1 MSTFSG
7 ISTALSGLYAQRRG
21 LDVTG
26 QNIANVNTE
35 GYSRQR
41 ADLTSVAASSQA
53 SMWSVSE
60 NVGGG
65 VDVAGIGR
73 MRDAFLEARSRA
85 EHARSAYLDSR
96 QLSLKDVERT
106 LTEPSDTGIAA
117 QLGELW
123 AGFDDVANRPGDE
136 AARNQLLQRVGTI
149 AGTLNQSSN
158 ALSRQWDAQ
167 REQLDGLVSEV
178 NAAAK
183 GVAELNQAIVRATQD
198 GMPSNELADRRDMLM
213 QTLAELTG
221 GAGRAGADG
230 SVDFYLEGTALVSG
244 ARAEELSVS
253 GADRLTDVGV
263 DPVVVSW
270 ARGGRPAGVSSGT
283 IGAVTENLGAT
294 LPGYTAEL
302 DRVANA
308 LATVVNTQHEAG
320 YDQDGNPGGPL
331 FTGTTA
337 ATIRA
342 AITDPRQIAAAAT
355 QSTVTDPVTGAVT
368 VVGNRDG
375 SNAAALA
382 KLKTDSAGPDS
393 AWRTL
398 VVGIGVTVQTADR
411 RSQIQATVTAAADGL
426 RDSVAGVNLDE
437 EMSNMLAYQRAYEG
451 AARVLSALDSVLDTL
466 INRMG
471 R

>member
-7 ISTALSGLYAQRRG
+7 ISTALSGLYAQRRA

-26 QNIANVNTE
+26 QNIANVNTD

-41 ADLTSVAASSQA
+41 ADLSSVAASAQA
-53 SMWSVSE
+53 SMWSVSD

-73 MRDAFLEARSRA
+73 MRDSFLEARSRA

-96 QLSLKDVERT
+96 KASLQDVERT

-123 AGFDDVANRPGDE
+123 AGFDDVANRPGDQ

-149 AGTLNQSSN
+149 AGTLNQSAG

-183 GVAELNQAIVRATQD
+183 GVAELNQSIIRATQE
-198 GMPSNELADRRDMLM
+198 GLPSNELADRRDMLA
-213 QTLAELTG
+213 QKLAELTG
-221 GAGRAGADG
+221 GVGRAGEDG
-230 SVDFYLEGTALVSG
+230 SVDFYLDGTALVSG
-244 ARAEELSVS
+244 SRAEALTVS
-253 GADRLTDVGV
+253 GANRLTDVGV
-263 DPVVVSW
+263 DPVTVNW
-270 ARGGRPAGVSSGT
+270 TRGGRPAGISGGT
-283 IGAVTENLGAT
+283 IGAVAENLGTT
-294 LPGYTAEL
+294 LPGYTTEL
-302 DRVANA
+302 DRIANA

-320 YDQDGNPGGPL
+320 FDQDGNPGGAL
-331 FTGTTA
+331 FAGTTA
-337 ATIRA
+337 ATIHS
-342 AITDPRQIAAAAT
+342 AITDARLIAAAGT
-355 QSTVTDPVTGAVT
+355 QSTVTNPDGTVS

-375 SNAAALA
+375 GNAAALA
-382 KLKTDSAGPDS
+382 KLKTAAGGPDG

-411 RSQIQATVTAAADGL
+411 RSDIQATVTAAADGL

-437 EMSNMLAYQRAYEG
+437 EMANMLAYQRAYEG
-451 AARVLSALDSVLDTL
+451 AARVLSTLDSVLDTL

>member
-41 ADLTSVAASSQA
+41 AELSAVAANSHA

-85 EHARSAYLDSR
+85 EHARSAYLDTR
-96 QLSLKDVERT
+96 TTSLEDVERT

-149 AGTLNQSSN
+149 TGTLNASSN

-167 REQLDGLVSEV
+167 REQLDGLVGEV
-178 NAAAK
+178 NETAK
-183 GVAELNQAIVRATQD
+183 GVAELNQSIVRATQE
-198 GMPSNELADRRDMLM
+198 GLPSNELADRRDLLA
-213 QTLAELTG
+213 QKLAELTG
-221 GAGRAGADG
+221 GVGRVGEDG
-230 SVDFYLEGTALVSG
+230 SLDFYLDGTAIVSG
-244 ARAEELSVS
+244 ARAEVLGVS
-253 GADRLTDVGV
+253 GADRLTDVGA
-263 DPVVVSW
+263 DPVVVTW
-270 ARGGRPAGVSSGT
+270 VRGGRPAGISGGT
-283 IGAVTENLGAT
+283 IGAIAENLGVT
-294 LPGYTAEL
+294 LPGYTQQL

-308 LATVVNTQHEAG
+308 LAAVVNTQHQAG

-337 ATIRA
+337 ATIGV
-342 AITDPRQIAAAAT
+342 AITDPRKIAAAGVQTAL
-355 QSTVTDPVTGAVT
+355 
-368 VVGNRDG
+368 GNRDG
-375 SNAAALA
+375 SNATALA
-382 KLKTDSAGPDS
+382 KLKSSADGPDS
-393 AWRTL
+393 AWRTM
-398 VVGIGVTVQTADR
+398 VVGIGVTVQTANR
-411 RSQIQATVTAAADGL
+411 RSEIQTTVTAAADGL

-437 EMSNMLAYQRAYEG
+437 EMANMLAYQRAYEG
-451 AARVLSALDSVLDTL
+451 AARVLSAIDSVLDTL

>member
-7 ISTALSGLYAQRRG
+7 ISTALSGLYAQRRA

-41 ADLTSVAASSQA
+41 ADLTAVAASSQA

-65 VDVAGIGR
+65 VDVASIGR

-85 EHARSAYLDSR
+85 EHARSSYLDTR
-96 QLSLKDVERT
+96 KTSLKDVERT

-136 AARNQLLQRVGTI
+136 AARNQLLQRVGTVT
-149 AGTLNQSSN
+149 GTLNASSN

-167 REQLDGLVSEV
+167 REQLDGLVNEV
-178 NAAAK
+178 NEAAK
-183 GVAELNQAIVRATQD
+183 GVAELNQSIIRANQE
-198 GMPSNELADRRDMLM
+198 GLPSNELADRRDLLT
-213 QTLAELTG
+213 QKLAELTG
-221 GAGRAGADG
+221 GVGRAGEDG
-230 SVDFYLEGTALVSG
+230 SLDFYLDGTALVSG
-244 ARAEELSVS
+244 SRAEGLSVA
-253 GADRLTDVGV
+253 GANRLTDVGA

-270 ARGGRPAGVSSGT
+270 TRGGRPAGISGGT
-283 IGAVTENLGAT
+283 VGAITENIGVT
-294 LPGYTAEL
+294 LPDYTRQL
-302 DRVANA
+302 DGVANA
-308 LATVVNTQHEAG
+308 LTTVVNAQHQAG
-320 YDQDGNPGGPL
+320 YDQDGNPGGSL

-337 ATIRA
+337 ATITF
-342 AITDPRQIAAAAT
+342 AITDPRKVAAAAAQT
-355 QSTVTDPVTGAVT
+355 SVT
-368 VVGNRDG
+368 GNRDG
-375 SNAAALA
+375 GNASALS
-382 KLKTDSAGPDS
+382 KLKSTANGPDN

-398 VVGIGVTVQTADR
+398 VVGIGVTVQTANR
-411 RSQIQATVTAAADGL
+411 RSEIQGTVTAAADGL

-437 EMSNMLAYQRAYEG
+437 EMANMLAYQRAYEG
-451 AARVLSALDSVLDTL
+451 AARVLSAIDSVLDTL